1 MAAAKSPWT
10 QYEGVSYWL
19 NGCSYFYMLINYIR
33 QILPFYISYTIW
45 HTDHISRYPS
55 WFLNGMSFFL
65 ASWRLQFHHTEPP
78 MLAWTFCCLS
88 LPAGQYRQSNR
99 SYLPSPPHPTY
110 SAEYTPLIV
119 STSIVFCMCCQLQ
132 IYFQRIVFT
141 NCMLYIMP
149 FCLFLKQCK
158 HIEYPLLC
166 YSWNWEK
173 IHLPT
178 YMRTM
183 AMHVSY
189 FWISDFMP
197 IGLSRLYNYRNGAGK
212 TLGALVEI
220 MHNLEF

>member
-1 MAAAKSPWT
+1 MKTAIS
-10 QYEGVSYWL
+10 SYRSS
-19 NGCSYFYMLINYIR
+19 NVGTNI
-33 QILPFYISYTIW
+33 
-45 HTDHISRYPS
+45 
-55 WFLNGMSFFL
+55 
-65 ASWRLQFHHTEPP
+65 
-78 MLAWTFCCLS
+78 S
-88 LPAGQYRQSNR
+88 LPVSPCCSPLRQYSQSNR

-158 HIEYPLLC
+158 DIEYPLLW

-173 IHLPT
+173 IHLRT

-183 AMHVSY
+183 AMHVCY
-189 FWISDFMP
+189 LWVSDFMP
-197 IGLSRLYNYRNGAGK
+197 IGLSRLYNYHNGARK
-212 TLGALVEI
+212 SPGALVEI
-220 MHNLEF
+220 NA